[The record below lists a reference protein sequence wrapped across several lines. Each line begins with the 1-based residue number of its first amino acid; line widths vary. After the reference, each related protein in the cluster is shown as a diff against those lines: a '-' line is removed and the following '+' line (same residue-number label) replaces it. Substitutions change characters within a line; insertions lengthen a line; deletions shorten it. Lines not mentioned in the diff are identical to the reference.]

1 MSLSKKLY
9 VSRKIIL
16 EMLSFRNVD
25 VENYS
30 NFSQEELDIMY
41 KANPKLTYE
50 INPIDMVFSENNYTV
65 KYVLQPKLRTKD
77 VMKLVEDMIE
87 EKYLEEEGTLILVV
101 RDSMKTEETIEN
113 FFESILKKNNIY
125 VQMFSINKLLY
136 NVTEHALVPKHEIV
150 SNEEKNELMI
160 KYNLETEDQ
169 LPLIKKNDPVAKYLG
184 MKVGNVCKIT
194 TYSETHGIY
203 TKYRLCVL

>member
-16 EMLSFRNVD
+16 EMLSSRNVD

-41 KANPKLTYE
+41 KANPKPTFE
-50 INPIDMVFSENNYTV
+50 INPLDMVFLEHKHTV

-87 EKYLEEEGTLILVV
+87 ENYLEEGSTLILIV
-101 RDSMKTEETIEN
+101 RATMKTEETIEN
-113 FFESILKKNNIY
+113 FFESILKKHTIY
-125 VQMFSINKLLY
+125 VQMFDINKLLY

-150 SNEEKNELMI
+150 SNEEKKELI
-160 KYNLETEDQ
+160 TKYNLESEDQ

-184 MKVGNVCKIT
+184 MKVGDVCKIT

>member
-16 EMLSFRNVD
+16 EMLTHRNIE
-25 VENYS
+25 VEEYS

-41 KANPKLTYE
+41 KANPKITFE
-50 INPIDMVFSENNYTV
+50 MNPIDMVFPKSNFTI
-65 KYVLQPKLRTKD
+65 KYVLQPKLRSKD
-77 VMKLVEDMIE
+77 VMKLIEDMIE
-87 EKYLEEEGTLILVV
+87 ENSIKEKSTIILIV
-101 RDSMKTEETIEN
+101 RDTMKTEETIEN

-125 VQMFSINKLLY
+125 VQMFDINKLLY
-136 NVTEHALVPKHEIV
+136 NVTEHTLVPKHEII
-150 SNEEKNELMI
+150 STEDKEDLMS

-169 LPLIKKNDPVAKYLG
+169 LPLIKKNDPVAKYHG
-184 MKVGNVCKIT
+184 MRVGNVCKIT
-194 TYSETHGIY
+194 THSETHGVY

>member
-9 VSRKIIL
+9 VSREIIL
-16 EMLSFRNVD
+16 EMLSNRNVEVD
-25 VENYS
+25 DYS

-50 INPIDMVFSENNYTV
+50 MNPIDMVFPKSNFTV
-65 KYVLQPKLRTKD
+65 KYILQPKLRSKD

-87 EKYLEEEGTLILVV
+87 ENSIEEGATIILII
-101 RDSMKTEETIEN
+101 RDTMKTEETIEN

-125 VQMFSINKLLY
+125 VQMFDINKLLY
-136 NVTEHALVPKHEIV
+136 NVTKHVLVPKHEII
-150 SNEEKNELMI
+150 SNDEKEEVI
-160 KYNLETEDQ
+160 RKYNLETDDQ
-169 LPLIKKNDPVAKYLG
+169 LPLIKKNDPVAKYHG

-194 TYSETHGIY
+194 TYSETHGVY

>member
-16 EMLSFRNVD
+16 EMLTHRNIE
-25 VENYS
+25 VEEYS

-41 KANPKLTYE
+41 KANPKITFE
-50 INPIDMVFSENNYTV
+50 MNPIDMVFPKSNFTI
-65 KYVLQPKLRTKD
+65 KYVLQPKLRSKD
-77 VMKLVEDMIE
+77 VMKLIEDMIE
-87 EKYLEEEGTLILVV
+87 ENSIKEKTTIILIV
-101 RDSMKTEETIEN
+101 RDTMKTEETIEN

-125 VQMFSINKLLY
+125 VQMFDINKLLY
-136 NVTEHALVPKHEIV
+136 NVTEHTLVPKHEII
-150 SNEEKNELMI
+150 STEEKEDLMS

-169 LPLIKKNDPVAKYLG
+169 LPLIKKNDPVAKYHG
-184 MKVGNVCKIT
+184 MRVGNVCKIT
-194 TYSETHGIY
+194 THSETHGVY

>member
-16 EMLSFRNVD
+16 EMLSSRNVD

-41 KANPKLTYE
+41 KANPKPTFE
-50 INPIDMVFSENNYTV
+50 INPLDMVFLEDKHTV

-87 EKYLEEEGTLILVV
+87 ENYLEEGSTLILIV
-101 RDSMKTEETIEN
+101 RATMKTEETIEN
-113 FFESILKKNNIY
+113 FFESVLKKHTIY
-125 VQMFSINKLLY
+125 VQMFDINKLLY

-150 SNEEKNELMI
+150 SNEEKKELI
-160 KYNLETEDQ
+160 TKYNLESEDQ

-184 MKVGNVCKIT
+184 MKVGDVCKIT

>member
-16 EMLSFRNVD
+16 EMLTHRNIE
-25 VENYS
+25 VEESS

-41 KANPKLTYE
+41 KANPKITFE
-50 INPIDMVFSENNYTV
+50 MNPIDMVFPKSNFTI
-65 KYVLQPKLRTKD
+65 KYVLQPKLRSKD
-77 VMKLVEDMIE
+77 VMKLIEDMIE
-87 EKYLEEEGTLILVV
+87 ENSIKEKSTIILIV
-101 RDSMKTEETIEN
+101 RDTMKTEETIEN

-125 VQMFSINKLLY
+125 VQMFDINKLLY
-136 NVTEHALVPKHEIV
+136 NVTEHTLVPKHEII
-150 SNEEKNELMI
+150 STEEKEDLMS

-169 LPLIKKNDPVAKYLG
+169 LPLIKKNDPVAKYHG
-184 MKVGNVCKIT
+184 MRVGNVCKIT
-194 TYSETHGIY
+194 THSETHGVY

>member
-50 INPIDMVFSENNYTV
+50 INPIDMVFSESNYTV

-87 EKYLEEEGTLILVV
+87 ENYLEEGGTLILVV
-101 RDSMKTEETIEN
+101 RDSMKTEETLEN
-113 FFESILKKNNIY
+113 FFESILKKHSIY
-125 VQMFSINKLLY
+125 VQMFDINKLLY

-150 SNEEKNELMI
+150 SNEEKNELMT

>member
-16 EMLSFRNVD
+16 EMLTHRNIE
-25 VENYS
+25 VEEYS

-41 KANPKLTYE
+41 KANPKITFE
-50 INPIDMVFSENNYTV
+50 MNPIDMVFPKSNFTI
-65 KYVLQPKLRTKD
+65 KYVLQPKLRSKD
-77 VMKLVEDMIE
+77 VMKLIEDMIE
-87 EKYLEEEGTLILVV
+87 ENSIKEKSTIILIV
-101 RDSMKTEETIEN
+101 RDTMKTEETIEN

-125 VQMFSINKLLY
+125 VQMFDINKLLY
-136 NVTEHALVPKHEIV
+136 NVTEHTLVPKHEII
-150 SNEEKNELMI
+150 STEEKEDLMS

-169 LPLIKKNDPVAKYLG
+169 LPLIKKNDPVAKYHG
-184 MKVGNVCKIT
+184 MRVGNVCKIT
-194 TYSETHGIY
+194 THSETHGVY

>member
-25 VENYS
+25 VDNYS

-113 FFESILKKNNIY
+113 FFESILKKHNIY

-150 SNEEKNELMI
+150 SIEEKKELVT
-160 KYNLETEDQ
+160 KYNLENEEQ